1 MSIELFDQLE
11 QKVSTAVDTIEMLRM
26 EVEELRQENEQ
37 LKSERTQWESRL
49 NGILARF
56 QEFDAQPAQ
65 AETTHS

>member
-1 MSIELFDQLE
+1 MSNELFDKLE

-37 LKSERTQWESRL
+37 LKNERTQWESRL

-56 QEFDAQPAQ
+56 SDLTDDASQ
-65 AETTHS
+65 TS